1 MFWLHAVF
9 YMWFKWCLIHLD
21 IYLVFKVSSS
31 AKLIIMISHDIHN
44 ELFLTNIQNW
54 KFILHQMGWWSPSD
68 CTHNLQYMICMI
80 VSSIVIN
87 QLSAGA
93 DPGFQKG
100 GWMADHI
107 YWGVVEKM
115 PWLKKLETIFLVLV
129 YAGFFNFQIQSRCC
143 TTVMLLVLQYKC
155 FIGPIQSWS
164 READI
169 KRLGWIAMD
178 LLYTLPRSIWI
189 LWQCMAITARSDSLS
204 VVILLLNHV
213 WILLT
218 QENDLSASG
227 NEVAIKPEHRLS
239 TWVGKRERFPTNFA
253 IMSQS
258 ESYFTSLGVV
268 KWLPCE
274 LLREK
279 WRQTTKRGVTTTRH
293 ERELIFLSL
302 FIFYFK

>member
-1 MFWLHAVF
+1 
-9 YMWFKWCLIHLD
+9 
-21 IYLVFKVSSS
+21 
-31 AKLIIMISHDIHN
+31 
-44 ELFLTNIQNW
+44 
-54 KFILHQMGWWSPSD
+54 
-68 CTHNLQYMICMI
+68 
-80 VSSIVIN
+80 
-87 QLSAGA
+87 
-93 DPGFQKG
+93 
-100 GWMADHI
+100 
-107 YWGVVEKM
+107 
-115 PWLKKLETIFLVLV
+115 
-129 YAGFFNFQIQSRCC
+129 
-143 TTVMLLVLQYKC
+143 MLLVLQYKC

-169 KRLGWIAMD
+169 MRLGWIAMY
-178 LLYTLPRSIWI
+178 LLYTLSRSIWI

-218 QENDLSASG
+218 QESDLSASG

-258 ESYFTSLGVV
+258 ESYFASLGVV

-293 ERELIFLSL
+293 ERELIFLSF